1 LASQPLPDEA
11 TAPDAGEPRWWQT
24 NWAIAAA
31 ALVATLPLIG
41 PSIPPLID
49 MPGHI
54 GRYRIMAEANSGPL
68 AAHYAVHRA
77 LIGNL
82 GIDLAVLALRPLL
95 DVETAAHL
103 VVALIPALLVA
114 SMLWL
119 SREAHGRISP
129 AAGFALPLAY
139 ALPFQFGF
147 VNFVASAG
155 LSFIGLA
162 LWLRLA
168 KRRATWVRVAVL
180 MPFAGLVWICHSFGW
195 AMLGLFIV
203 GAEWTIQRARGRPT
217 WQAALIAAALCA
229 PMAWPQIL
237 AILFGTTAGGD
248 TGDWFD
254 LISKAQWVA
263 SMLRERWKVYDVLCV
278 IILALLLWT
287 VVRSKRLSF
296 VPVLGVPA
304 LLGSVVFVLLPRL
317 YQGGAYVDMRLLPY
331 VVALG
336 VLAIRVRGTDERL
349 ERRLATWSFGF
360 FAMRTVTSIIA
371 LALFARDMQAE
382 LPPLSLIPVGSSVLA
397 LVDEPSSAS
406 WDNRR
411 LTHIAGLAVARR
423 RAFTNEQWSIPGQQL
438 IRPLH
443 PGAMPFDRDPSQLI
457 EPKNPK
463 KATIDFDLAIREF
476 SRADFRYVWTIGFP
490 IGRAHA
496 ADLEPIWSSDR
507 SALYRVRTPS
517 GPSVE

>member
-1 LASQPLPDEA
+1 MASQSLPDEA
-11 TAPDAGEPRWWQT
+11 NARDSGELRWWQT
-24 NWAIAAA
+24 NWSIAAV
-31 ALVATLPLIG
+31 ALVAALPLVG

-54 GRYRIMAEANSGPL
+54 GRYRIMAEANAGPL
-68 AAHYAVHRA
+68 ARHYAVHEA

-82 GIDLAVLALRPLL
+82 GIDAAVLALRPLL
-95 DVETAAHL
+95 DVEPAAHL
-103 VVALIPALLVA
+103 IVALIPAMLVA
-114 SMLWL
+114 GMLWL
-119 SREAHGRISP
+119 SRQAHGRISP
-129 AAGFALPLAY
+129 AAWFALPLAY

-162 LWLRLA
+162 LWLWLA
-168 KRRATWVRVAVL
+168 KRRAAWVRVAVL
-180 MPFAGLVWICHSFGW
+180 VPFAGIVWICHSFGW
-195 AMLGLFIV
+195 AMLGLFIL
-203 GAEWTIQRARGRPT
+203 GAEWTIQRARGQSAWR
-217 WQAALIAAALCA
+217 AALISAALCA

-237 AILFGTTAGGD
+237 AILSGATPGGD

-254 LISKAQWVA
+254 LLAKAQWVA
-263 SMLRERWKVYDVLCV
+263 SMLRERWKAYDVLCV
-278 IILALLLWT
+278 IVLALLLWAAI
-287 VVRSKRLSF
+287 RSRRLSF
-296 VPVLGVPA
+296 EPALGVPA
-304 LLGSVVFVLLPRL
+304 LLGLIVFILLPRL

-331 VVALG
+331 VAALG
-336 VLAIRVRGTDERL
+336 VLAIRVREKDERL
-349 ERRLATWSFGF
+349 ERTLLHWGLGF

-406 WDNRR
+406 WENRR

-438 IRPLH
+438 IQPIH
-443 PGAMPFDRDPSQLI
+443 PGAAPFDRDPSQLI

-463 KATIDFDLAIREF
+463 KATIDFDLAIRAF
-476 SRADFRYVWTIGFP
+476 SRDDFRYVWTIGFP
-490 IGRAHA
+490 VGRAHA
-496 ADLEPIWSSDR
+496 ADLEPIWASDR
-507 SALYRVRTPS
+507 SALYRVRS
-517 GPSVE
+517 AR